1 MHARPLSILGLSL
14 CAVALSSCG
23 SPEIQIAYTR
33 PPERKI
39 PDAIKVLGIAPI
51 EIPEGA
57 AVEPGAG
64 ERIEG
69 LIEDAL
75 GQNGKYR
82 LINRSQLKQL
92 MAERQ
97 IKVADFAVGG
107 QKDLQLKEVQ
117 ALIVGTVS
125 KASCEEGIGPIKV
138 MMVTVV
144 RVPGTPIAKR
154 RLVPTDI
161 PDGRYITAE
170 MSITIKLIDTSTG
183 ETYASK
189 NFSESYDSR
198 NAEDYRGVRYA
209 TPNEKLP
216 AKGQKFDEL
225 LGACVQR
232 FLNQICPFSV
242 TRSVRLISRG
252 DFSEKGIK
260 MATRNL
266 IEDAVAQFD
275 LAVQNEQP
283 NDHALYDKGVMLEI
297 LGRYDEAYAAFKQAY
312 TIEEDDLYLD
322 AMQRMKEEKAFVPPS
337 EGSGS

>member
-1 MHARPLSILGLSL
+1 MHARLNSIATLAVCALAL
-14 CAVALSSCG
+14 CSCG
-23 SPEIQIAYTR
+23 TPEIKITYTR

-39 PDAIKVLGIAPI
+39 PDSIKVLGIAPI
-51 EIPEGA
+51 EVPEGA
-57 AVEPGAG
+57 AVEPGSG

-69 LIEDAL
+69 LIEDAI

-82 LINRSQLKQL
+82 LINRSQLKAL

-97 IKVADFAVGG
+97 IKVADFAEGG

-117 ALIVGTVS
+117 ALIIGSVS
-125 KASCEEGIGPIKV
+125 KAIVEEGYGPLKA
-138 MMVTVV
+138 MVITVQH
-144 RVPGTPIAKR
+144 VPGTPFAR
-154 RLVPTDI
+154 RRPVIMEVPN
-161 PDGRYITAE
+161 GRYLTAE
-170 MSITIKLIDTSTG
+170 MSITIKMIDTTTG

-198 NAEDYRGVRYA
+198 NAEEFKGQRLA
-209 TPNEKLP
+209 TPSEKLP
-216 AKGQKFDEL
+216 AKGQMFEDL
-225 LGACVQR
+225 LGSCIQR
-232 FLNQICPFSV
+232 FLNQICPFTV
-242 TRSVRLISRG
+242 TRTVRLISRG

-275 LAVQNEQP
+275 LAIQNEQP

-297 LGRYDEAYAAFKQAY
+297 LGRFDEAYAAFKQAY
-312 TIEEDDLYLD
+312 IIEEDDLYLD
-322 AMQRMKEEKAFVPPS
+322 AMQRMKEEKAFVPPA